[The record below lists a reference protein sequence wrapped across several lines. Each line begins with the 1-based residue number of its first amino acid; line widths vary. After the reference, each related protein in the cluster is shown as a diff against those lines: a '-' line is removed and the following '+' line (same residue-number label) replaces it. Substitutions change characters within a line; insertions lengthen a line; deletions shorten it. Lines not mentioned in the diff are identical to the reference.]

1 MTNAQII
8 FNESIELMNQGII
21 KGTGRTFTVEME
33 DGTKKTIEEP
43 EELHTFAAWKERGRQ
58 VKKGEHAKAK
68 FYIWKCRMSHDTI
81 FIDSSRIF
89 NASFL
94 LMFIIPR
101 PPASSSAL
109 LRFGQNGDLSFST
122 VLILFRNILRHYILL
137 HRNIL
142 HLSL

>member
-58 VKKGEHAKAK
+58 VKKGEHARAK
-68 FYIWKCRMSHDTI
+68 FYIWKCRMSHDTMTAKNDQGEEVTI
-81 FIDSSRIF
+81 EQD
-89 NASFL
+89 NKN
-94 LMFIIPR
+94 MFKKLAFFFTLDQTEEIKKE
-101 PPASSSAL
+101 A
-109 LRFGQNGDLSFST
+109 
-122 VLILFRNILRHYILL
+122 
-137 HRNIL
+137 
-142 HLSL
+142 